1 MKLFL
6 NGGGCGK
13 QTLTTYKEIN
23 KIINHDKPVL
33 YVPLAMDEVEHPYDS
48 CYDWIKEEISSID
61 IPDIEMVKSFEE
73 LENKNFDDYS
83 LIYIGGGNTFKLL
96 NGIKKTKTYDKLG
109 EYLLN
114 DGIVY
119 GSSAGSVIFGK
130 SIDIISVM
138 DKNEINLRDT
148 NGFNCLNSVSV
159 FVHYTNYKSRLTC
172 EENIALTNKYTSFIT
187 EYTRNN
193 ENVVA
198 IPEEDTIFYDG
209 KDIKVIGDLPYY
221 IFKNGKKEKV
231 TEK

>member
-6 NGGGCGK
+6 NGGGCSK

-96 NGIKKTKTYDKLG
+96 NGIKKTKTYDK
-109 EYLLN
+109 
-114 DGIVY
+114 
-119 GSSAGSVIFGK
+119 
-130 SIDIISVM
+130 
-138 DKNEINLRDT
+138 R
-148 NGFNCLNSVSV
+148 
-159 FVHYTNYKSRLTC
+159 
-172 EENIALTNKYTSFIT
+172 
-187 EYTRNN
+187 
-193 ENVVA
+193 
-198 IPEEDTIFYDG
+198 
-209 KDIKVIGDLPYY
+209 
-221 IFKNGKKEKV
+221 
-231 TEK
+231 